1 MGKRNVNNDLLSPEE
16 RQRRI
21 DEVHRKGVF
30 FHTYS
35 TRTTPLSKEEADELI
50 NNNIDALIGNKKI
63 MSSEDAVNHIRK
75 RFAK

>member
-1 MGKRNVNNDLLSPEE
+1 MKETEE

-35 TRTTPLSKEEADELI
+35 TRTTPLSKEEADDILLTYGVIAEDGKL
-50 NNNIDALIGNKKI
+50 NK
-63 MSSEDAVNHIRK
+63 
-75 RFAK
+75 